1 MKNTEE
7 YLKYLNLEFDYEGNR
22 TYYESRII
30 EMVNEVKNDLINEI
44 LNMYVP
50 DGNPEIWKEKIEKL
64 KNKT

>member
-50 DGNPEIWKEKIEKL
+50 DGNPEIWKEKIKKL
-64 KNKT
+64 KI